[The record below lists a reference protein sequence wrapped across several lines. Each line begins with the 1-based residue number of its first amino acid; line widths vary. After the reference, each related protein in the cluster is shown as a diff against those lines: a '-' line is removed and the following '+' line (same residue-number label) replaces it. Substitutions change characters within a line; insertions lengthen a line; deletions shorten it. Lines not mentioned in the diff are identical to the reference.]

1 MADHGFTPDLRVKD
15 WSGGLD
21 SASLTVVFTNT
32 NYLWGCQTMKT
43 LFDVVSFFGAKPE
56 DVGWRT
62 ESYDEHGSPVEELH
76 VHFSGVD
83 LTRFKVEPP
92 APSTREIIRDL
103 VL

>member
-1 MADHGFTPDLRVKD
+1 MPLRLEPAEEDAREQRDARADRDAREYRAEEGEGRVAD
-15 WSGGLD
+15 RARAHL
-21 SASLTVVFTNT
+21 A
-32 NYLWGCQTMKT
+32 
-43 LFDVVSFFGAKPE
+43 
-56 DVGWRT
+56 
-62 ESYDEHGSPVEELH
+62 PVEELH